1 MPTLRLSD
9 KYRSLFDVPRQVRYV
24 ICTGGRGS
32 GKSFGV
38 SASMAARAD
47 QSDGWKILY
56 TRYTI
61 CLLYT
66 SPSPRDVE
74 ESRMPSSA

>member
-1 MPTLRLSD
+1 M
-9 KYRSLFDVPRQVRYV
+9 KIIV
-24 ICTGGRGS
+24 ICTGNTCRSQIAEGLL
-32 GKSFGV
+32 KNKYIHAEV
-38 SASMAARAD
+38 YSAGTNPELHVNPYAVKAMSEEGYD
-47 QSDGWKILY
+47 ISKH
-56 TRYTI
+56 